1 MATSDGI
8 SSADWDLVHGCAVDV
23 VNAPDADKPQH
34 TQRLLDCLEVLE
46 AKYGPLP
53 SILAT
58 RADCLDEGDPA
69 REQLLLRAFAL
80 SETRDDASNVV
91 HVASSLAELFLDK
104 RDLPSADRWLKRMRE
119 SMAASSDPDHA
130 EYERLRAEYRR
141 LAIQPGLST

>member
-8 SSADWDLVHGCAVDV
+8 SSEDWDLVHGCAVDV

-34 TQRLLDCLEVLE
+34 RQRLLDCLEALE

-58 RADCLDEGDPA
+58 RADYLDEGDPA

-80 SETRDDASNVV
+80 AEARDDASNVV

-104 RDLPSADRWLKRMRE
+104 RDLASADRWLTRMRE
-119 SMAASSDPDHA
+119 SLGAGNDVDHA

-141 LAIQPGLST
+141 LAIQRIG